1 MTEFF
6 AYLNFILLSFS
17 FRSPTII
24 TIIRCVTLWRDP
36 AYLERFK
43 GRIDLLDY
51 AEEQGIPV
59 TASKKHSYS
68 EDENLVHISY
78 ESGELEDPAFPGHE
92 HECVCVYVA
101 VAAYTLV
108 LLVLLLVLALLLLLC
123 VMSLLLVLVLLVLLQ
138 RHEAT
143 SGG

>member
-1 MTEFF
+1 MTEFS
-6 AYLNFILLSFS
+6 AYLYFVLLSFS

-24 TIIRCVTLWRDP
+24 TIRCVTLWRDP

-123 VMSLLLVLVLLVLLQ
+123 VMLLLRVLVLLVLLQ